1 MTPAQFLTRME
12 RGEIASAYL
21 FLGPEA
27 YQRRRARAA
36 LLKAALG
43 AAGPEN
49 AVTQYDL
56 AETPLSE
63 AIDDAR
69 ALMIEGGNPIGAEA
83 SMLIECLAHVGRCR
97 GTIERDLETKWLA
110 IAAALLPM
118 VQENLAEA
126 FERLRPMPADH
137 VARGGQYR

>member
-1 MTPAQFLTRME
+1 LE
-12 RGEIASAYL
+12 RGQIAAAYL

-43 AAGPEN
+43 AAGGEN

-56 AETPLSE
+56 AGTPLAE

-69 ALMIEGGNPIGAEA
+69 ALSLFASERVIFAGNAEA
-83 SMLIECLAHVGRCR
+83 ALPRTRSDEDAEESEGPAGSADMLAAYMKDPTPGVVLVFDAPRFDFVG
-97 GTIERDLETKWLA
+97 ED
-110 IAAALLPM
+110 
-118 VQENLAEA
+118 
-126 FERLRPMPADH
+126 
-137 VARGGQYR
+137 

>member
-56 AETPLSE
+56 AETPLAE

-69 ALMIEGGNPIGAEA
+69 ALSLFASERVIFAGNAEA
-83 SMLIECLAHVGRCR
+83 
-97 GTIERDLETKWLA
+97 
-110 IAAALLPM
+110 ALP
-118 VQENLAEA
+118 
-126 FERLRPMPADH
+126 RPTTPNP
-137 VARGGQYR
+137 VTTTRSRTRP